1 MISGEDG
8 FSIWAPDGV
17 RWSEWAK
24 PVAFTQLS
32 GLPDD
37 VPIAPLAIDV
47 PGVPLIWTNTAAVV
61 DLPASDSVGAA
72 LTLARQG
79 LRPVPLYN
87 GTWGPAAVVDM
98 SQLLAALGAGAAALK
113 SLPIAPD
120 ASPAFLLDSNR
131 SWPLG
136 AGEPG
141 RYDNRWVV
149 LPQDFPSATYL
160 RSQAITR
167 VVVFQRDGMRPSTD
181 LTHVLCRWQEAKIAL
196 TIVDVAAKRMLAD
209 AELEPPTSFRS
220 VWYAAAALFG
230 LRRNTVG
237 GFGSTVPE
245 QTASG
250 RGGFY
255 G

>member
-24 PVAFTQLS
+24 PVAFMQLS

-37 VPIAPLAIDV
+37 VPVAPLSIDV
-47 PGVPLIWTNTAAVV
+47 PGLPPIWTNTAAIV
-61 DLPASDSVGAA
+61 DLPASDSVAAA

-113 SLPIAPD
+113 TMPLAADAP
-120 ASPAFLLDSNR
+120 PVFLLDSNR

-136 AGEPG
+136 AGAPG
-141 RYDNRWVV
+141 RYDNRWIV
-149 LPQDFPSATYL
+149 LPQDFPSATFL
-160 RSQAITR
+160 LSQGIQR
-167 VVVFQRDGMRPSTD
+167 VVVFQRDGMRPATD
-181 LTHVLCRWQEAKIAL
+181 LTHVLCRWQDANIVL
-196 TIVDVAAKRMLAD
+196 TIVDVAAHQMIAD
-209 AELEPPTSFRS
+209 AKIEPPSSFRS
-220 VWYAAAALFG
+220 VSYAAAALIG

-237 GFGSTVPE
+237 GFGSIVPE